1 MRKRLIGLVA
11 VVMAV
16 IVAVGFMVVP
26 SNAPDASARGKNQ
39 FQMYLIVAP
48 GPSSDGTAGI
58 STSGTIELIQLSLA
72 KPSYNVD
79 SFSYVS
85 SVSNIGLN
93 G

>member
-26 SNAPDASARGKNQ
+26 SNAPEASARGKNQ

-58 STSGTIELIQLSLA
+58 STSGTI
-72 KPSYNVD
+72 
-79 SFSYVS
+79 
-85 SVSNIGLN
+85 
-93 G
+93 